1 MRTHGKNGELIG
13 KTRRINRV
21 GSGFRPRKQR
31 LARINRNSEQSQ
43 QVIKYREHDLAR
55 FAKKERPRTPRVATS
70 IQRAGSID
78 KQPEVA
84 FKQAVYRQE
93 STAVQH
99 EPAKQSQN
107 RYTEQENSRDMT
119 EEEIYARLTK
129 ILGRN
134 REDEERT
141 STSKGEVEAGNTD
154 QRELEES
161 LSRLRARK
169 QELANTTDQ
178 SKEYELLQAKR
189 EAERR
194 EYPSPGYHEKGPS
207 IGF

>member
-43 QVIKYREHDLAR
+43 QAIKYREHDLAR

-93 STAVQH
+93 STAVQQYSTN
-99 EPAKQSQN
+99 PQN
-107 RYTEQENSRDMT
+107 SHR
-119 EEEIYARLTK
+119 IA
-129 ILGRN
+129 I
-134 REDEERT
+134 
-141 STSKGEVEAGNTD
+141 
-154 QRELEES
+154 
-161 LSRLRARK
+161 
-169 QELANTTDQ
+169 Q
-178 SKEYELLQAKR
+178 SKKT
-189 EAERR
+189 AE
-194 EYPSPGYHEKGPS
+194 
-207 IGF
+207 I